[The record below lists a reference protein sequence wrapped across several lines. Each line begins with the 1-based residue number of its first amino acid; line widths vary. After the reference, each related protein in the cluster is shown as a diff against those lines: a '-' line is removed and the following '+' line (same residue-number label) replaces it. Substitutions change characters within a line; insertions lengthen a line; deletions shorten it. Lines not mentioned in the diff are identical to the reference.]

1 MTITKDVPKDL
12 VSKVMDL
19 WEARHVS
26 SYVSVATAIHGPDVA
41 LIVIGPESEEYPPVF
56 YGPVEVIA
64 EFVTAHFGAES
75 LCDEL
80 LAHDLSEGPP
90 IAMLLGSGKMVLL
103 VAAKAKAKILN

>member
-41 LIVIGPESEEYPPVF
+41 LIIPVR
-56 YGPVEVIA
+56 P
-64 EFVTAHFGAES
+64 
-75 LCDEL
+75 
-80 LAHDLSEGPP
+80 
-90 IAMLLGSGKMVLL
+90 
-103 VAAKAKAKILN
+103 